1 MSAKYQP
8 ITDNAEFAKQCQN
21 LGNIQSEFQRL
32 IDDYKELDNRFIHLD
47 EGEMDAWMVKKSQLN
62 SIYRFIHSEF
72 LKIEDPSIV
81 MKIEARVAT
90 DKLITELYDKIYDRR
105 ELRIEND
112 SKLQDLYQQV
122 KQVKTLVGRN

>member
-32 IDDYKELDNRFIHLD
+32 IDDYKELHNRFIDLD

-72 LKIEDPSIV
+72 LKIEDSYTV
-81 MKIEARVAT
+81 MNIQKREAA

-105 ELRIEND
+105 ELGIEND
-112 SKLQDLYQQV
+112 SKLQDLYHQV
-122 KQVKTLVGRN
+122 KQVKILVGRD